1 MTQAQTA
8 ADVQAST
15 APLLVAS
22 QGAVRVLTL
31 NRPSSLN
38 SFTGAMHRHLLQAL
52 NDAAQDSQVRAV
64 VLKIGR
70 AHV

>member
-15 APLLVAS
+15 APLLVAT

-38 SFTGAMHRHLLQAL
+38 SFTGTMHRLLLQAL
-52 NDAAQDSQVRAV
+52 NDAAQE
-64 VLKIGR
+64 IGR

>member
-1 MTQAQTA
+1 MTQAQGA

-22 QGAVRVLTL
+22 QGAIRVLTL

-38 SFTGAMHRHLLQAL
+38 SFTGAMHRLLL
-52 NDAAQDSQVRAV
+52 
-64 VLKIGR
+64 
-70 AHV
+70 